1 MPWSGDWVADR
12 LNAKLAAAC
21 SGTDVRPRGGLTP
34 QHLVGMAL
42 RLNPKRAQLLV
53 STVLGKHVP
62 TDPRVVYGAGRLLG
76 ALVAD
81 ALTGLDSGI
90 RAEAELALVQAL
102 DGSGAAAE
110 QLLQRCS
117 CHRDQLAPWADPPVV
132 LGYAETATGLG
143 HAVADSLGASYLHST
158 RRKVVGLDPVSGFE
172 EEHSHATGHLLL
184 PADRRF
190 LAGAAPLV
198 LVDDELSTG
207 RTILNTIA
215 ALDRKSPRRTYVLAS
230 LVDLRSDEDREG
242 MSAWAER
249 RGLTIIVVALV
260 DARLELHPAVLERG
274 AALVA
279 SYGAP
284 RPGSVPGPAPA
295 TGRALHEVRRW
306 PPGVAEGGRH
316 GFDSEDSLAMASA
329 AQACAAEVAD
339 AIRKDSSADG
349 STRRVLV
356 LGTEELMYAPLRIAL
371 ALQELLPSQTNSGEP
386 GVTVWYST
394 TTRSPVLAV
403 DEPAYAIRTCLTFPA
418 HDSPDDGSGPR
429 YAYNVLAGA
438 DPARRFSDIVLVV
451 DDMSDSETL
460 CSAGGLVPLLQGA
473 ADQVHLVWIPARL
486 PAGVPLHGPRFGS
499 YAADEVLWLLK
510 DLSDVDLE
518 APTEER
524 EEAIQTRGAHY
535 ASSLPIEYQPSAEYQ
550 QLYRNALRRSSV
562 QVAHAVGV
570 VAELVLAERGPSAV
584 LVSLA
589 RAGTPVGIL
598 IRRWIARLHGIEL
611 PHYAASIVRGRGI
624 DMTALRYL
632 AARHDPSGI
641 VFVDGWTGKGAI
653 ARELAVAVRQA
664 NTALRLSAGAE
675 FSAELAVLAD
685 TGACVR
691 LFGTRE
697 DYLIPS
703 ACLNSTVSGLVSRT
717 VLNDSLV
724 GPSDFH
730 GAKFY
735 RHLEDADLSNS
746 FLAAISVR
754 FGEVQGAV
762 SQTMADRAAGRIL
775 TEPTWQ
781 GWRMVEELGRRYGID
796 EVNLIKPGVGETTR
810 VLLRRMPWKVL
821 MRPDRVAELEHVI
834 VLARQRGVD
843 VELVDDLTY
852 SCVGLIHPGYTQ
864 TAGSASGTTARSGFD
879 TAEPPA

>member
-1 MPWSGDWVADR
+1 MPWTGEWVADR
-12 LNAKLAAAC
+12 LDAKLEVAG
-21 SGTDVRPRGGLTP
+21 SGADFGLRGGLTP
-34 QHLVGMAL
+34 QHLLGMAL

-90 RAEAELALVQAL
+90 RPDAERALIEAL
-102 DGSGAAAE
+102 DGSGAAADE
-110 QLLQRCS
+110 LLRRCT
-117 CHRDQLAPWADPPVV
+117 CHRDRLAPWADPPVV

-158 RRKVVGLDPVSGFE
+158 RRTVVGMDPVSGFE

-184 PADRRF
+184 PADRGL

-215 ALDRKSPRRTYVLAS
+215 ALDRTSPRRTYVLAS
-230 LVDLRSDEDREG
+230 LVDLRSDEDRER

-249 RGLTIIVVALV
+249 TGLTIIVVALV
-260 DARLELHPAVLERG
+260 DARLELPPTVLERG
-274 AALVA
+274 AELVA

-284 RPGSVPGPAPA
+284 RPGSVPDPAAAP
-295 TGRALHEVRRW
+295 GREVHEVRCW

-316 GFDSEDSLAMASA
+316 GFDSEDSLAIAFA
-329 AQACAAEVAD
+329 AQTCAAEVAT
-339 AIRKDSSADG
+339 AIRKDPSAHG
-349 STRRVLV
+349 GVRRVLV

-371 ALQELLPSQTNSGEP
+371 ALQELLTTQTNSGEP
-386 GVTVWYST
+386 AVTVRYST

-403 DEPAYAIRTCLTFPA
+403 DEPTYAIRTRLEFPA
-418 HDSPDDGSGPR
+418 HDSPDDELGPR

-438 DPARRFSDIVLVV
+438 DRSRRFSDIVLVV
-451 DDMSDSETL
+451 DDMSDSKTL
-460 CSAGGLVPLLQGA
+460 CSAGGLVPLLQDA
-473 ADQVHLVWIPARL
+473 ADQVHLVWIPALL
-486 PAGVPLHGPRFGS
+486 PVGVPLHGPRFGS

-510 DLSDVDLE
+510 DLSEVDLE

-598 IRRWIARLHGIEL
+598 IRRWVADMHGIEL

-624 DMTALRYL
+624 DMMALRYL
-632 AARHDPSGI
+632 AARHDPTSI
-641 VFVDGWTGKGAI
+641 VFIDGWTGKGAI
-653 ARELAVAVRQA
+653 ARELAVAVHRA
-664 NTALRLSAGAE
+664 NTALRLSADAG
-675 FSAELAVLAD
+675 FSSELAVLAD

-717 VLNDSLV
+717 VLNDSHI
-724 GPSDFH
+724 GAADFH

-735 RHLEDADLSNS
+735 RHLEDADLSNG
-746 FLAAISVR
+746 FLAAISARFTEVR
-754 FGEVQGAV
+754 QGVA
-762 SQTMADRAAGRIL
+762 QTIADRAAGRVA

-781 GWRMVEELGRRYGID
+781 GWEMVAELGRRYGID
-796 EVNLIKPGVGETTR
+796 QVNLIKPGVGETTR

-821 MRPDRVAELEHVI
+821 MRRDRVDELEHVI
-834 VLARQRGVD
+834 VLARQRGVS
-843 VELVDDLTY
+843 VEFVDDLTY

-864 TAGSASGTTARSGFD
+864 ASGSSSNTAPPWGSEI
-879 TAEPPA
+879 AEPAT